1 MPGKPLGA
9 IAPALSLASN
19 EPTRATRR
27 GEVILA
33 SNEPTRATKSGEVT
47 RTRRNHG
54 VMTLGGQMAAI
65 YSSRRTAACYGVR
78 FEIGAGTL
86 TLASDMTPAQA
97 RTLARALTSAA
108 DAVESVAKGD
118 VR

>member
-1 MPGKPLGA
+1 MPGEAIGAVAPFSPSPNGNAAQAASVRPL
-9 IAPALSLASN
+9 IS
-19 EPTRATRR
+19 
-27 GEVILA
+27 
-33 SNEPTRATKSGEVT
+33 

-86 TLASDMTPAQA
+86 SLASDMTPAQA
-97 RTLARALTSAA
+97 RALARALTSAA
-108 DAVESVAKGD
+108 DAVEGAAKGGAQ
-118 VR
+118 